1 MIEASCLCGGVE
13 WSVEE
18 PLGTMSHCHCARCR
32 KAHGSAFATYVGA
45 RTRGF
50 ALHADVA
57 IGRYASSPAGARCF
71 CTRCA
76 SVVPGDPVDE
86 WIFVPAGNFHSDPGV
101 RPRSHF
107 FAASKAP
114 WYTIDDG
121 LPCFDAWPPGSGG
134 AVLEDF
140 ARHESS
146 GPYPRGS
153 CLCGTVGFR
162 LDGAPRRAVNCHCS
176 RCRRARS
183 AAFASNLFAP
193 VAYTRGEEWLA
204 SYTLPGAPRF
214 SYAFCTV
221 CGSGLPRADR
231 PGAVVG
237 IPMGSL
243 DDDPGLYPGAH
254 IFVGSKAPWYT
265 IHDALPRFDEFPP
278 PDAI

>member
-13 WSVEE
+13 WSVDE

-45 RTRGF
+45 RTSGF

-101 RPRSHF
+101 RPRSHL

-153 CLCGTVGFR
+153 CLCGAVGFR

>member
-13 WSVEE
+13 WSVDE

-45 RTRGF
+45 RTSGF

-76 SVVPGDPVDE
+76 SVVPGDPVGE

-101 RPRSHF
+101 RPRSHL

-183 AAFASNLFAP
+183 AAFASNLFAS
-193 VAYTRGEEWLA
+193 VTYTRGEEWLA